1 MNIGQITI
9 KLKNDL
15 KWEALLSFFFLASVI
30 FRLPRCTT
38 ETVHN
43 HVNRFYMRLRVVQS
57 SMLVHLNQN
66 NKRRKVSSG
75 MEMHASIKHQTF
87 FINLNVLVL
96 SGRLFYC
103 KNFFSGRLKQ
113 TFSRLSPTVISTSSI
128 FAQSLMS
135 YLCSILVKY

>member
-1 MNIGQITI
+1 M
-9 KLKNDL
+9 
-15 KWEALLSFFFLASVI
+15 ASVI

-43 HVNRFYMRLRVVQS
+43 HVNRFYMRLSVVQS

-103 KNFFSGRLKQ
+103 KNFFPGRLKQ
-113 TFSRLSPTVISTSSI
+113 TFSRLSPVTD
-128 FAQSLMS
+128 S
-135 YLCSILVKY
+135 YFDLVNICSKFNELSPTTDSYFDLFNICSKFNELSMQYFS